1 MVTAPDK
8 EDMVEKIR
16 SGINRQVQ
24 AKEAAAK
31 EENGTAN
38 VNVAAGPTADEV
50 RTLIADAIKYI
61 EGVGFLKSARDH
73 PMVQQQK
80 ER

>member
-24 AKEAAAK
+24 AKKAAAQ
-31 EENGTAN
+31 EEKGTKN
-38 VNVAAGPTADEV
+38 VNVAAGPTKDEV
-50 RTLIADAIKYI
+50 RTLIADAI
-61 EGVGFLKSARDH
+61 
-73 PMVQQQK
+73 
-80 ER
+80 